1 MKKFL
6 ENYFLEKNS
15 IKNPHVPQKK
25 PLPCVSGNGFFMFL
39 NSGLFVQVF
48 RRKKFLAVLAVLDKP
63 IEKVVMLYGFI
74 EMIFKIIEF
83 LKN

>member
-1 MKKFL
+1 M
-6 ENYFLEKNS
+6 
-15 IKNPHVPQKK
+15 
-25 PLPCVSGNGFFMFL
+25 
-39 NSGLFVQVF
+39 
-48 RRKKFLAVLAVLDKP
+48 KKFLAVWDKP

>member
-1 MKKFL
+1 MLIL

-39 NSGLFVQVF
+39 NSGLSIQVF
-48 RRKKFLAVLAVLDKP
+48 RRKKFLNSKNVLKF
-63 IEKVVMLYGFI
+63 GFI
-74 EMIFKIIEF
+74 GGGAVW
-83 LKN
+83 LCL